1 MLMGILHRIFL
12 PCRRMPVRPSTAIM
26 AAGAWSTHAFDRLR
40 LDVLLV
46 VLLAISGAAVA
57 QNPKHRPAKPAL
69 APAGAPAKP
78 TLAVPKAP
86 SKFPQPA
93 FRITIATEGGYPPF
107 NYLDRKGLPAGF
119 EMELAQEACQ
129 RMKAECEFVAVA
141 WDELVPGLLNK
152 EFDVIMSSMQITTE
166 RRRRMG
172 MSRQYYLSPGAFI
185 AHKGAPFD
193 GPPSLLRNKRIGI
206 QVDSM
211 HADWADMSF
220 RRAAQLKRY
229 ATVTDALDALARNE
243 VDAVFGDKAQLWLWS
258 QQPEGSCCAIIGDN
272 IKHRPTLG
280 MGAAAGLRKEDVK
293 LREAL
298 NKALGEIMG
307 DGTYREINDKY
318 FPFPLK

>member
-1 MLMGILHRIFL
+1 MGMLHWIFMPRQL
-12 PCRRMPVRPSTAIM
+12 APVRLATAIM
-26 AAGAWSTHAFDRLR
+26 ARAPWSNHAYDRLR

-57 QNPKHRPAKPAL
+57 QNPKHRPAKPVP

-78 TLAVPKAP
+78 ALAAPQTP
-86 SKFPQPA
+86 SKFPPPA
-93 FRITIATEGGYPPF
+93 FRIIIATEGGYPPF

-141 WDELVPGLLNK
+141 WDELVPGLLAK
-152 EFDVIMSSMQITTE
+152 KFDVIMSSMQITTE

-220 RRAAQLKRY
+220 RRSAQLRRY

-258 QQPEGSCCAIIGDN
+258 QKPEGNCCEIIGDN

-280 MGAAAGLRKEDVK
+280 MGAAAGLRREDVK

-307 DGTYREINDKY
+307 DGTYRQINEKY